1 MGRQYG
7 APRKLTDAQV
17 ARIMSRQANRLEFL
31 STHGNAHALAKQ
43 LGVRVDVVRHCIR
56 RREAYLQRPEILVLM
71 ANPKT
76 QLLPRPRRRG
86 RPGLTD
92 VKRAAVLRWYR
103 LLLEAGLE
111 RGSTKRL
118 AVELGI
124 SENTVR
130 NCIRRNGVYKKPYQ
144 EREPRKSDVRPRTRR
159 RRDELRRRF
168 HTGPDVQLRI
178 AAMQRWPRGGT

>member
-17 ARIMSRQANRLEFL
+17 GRIMIRQAKRLELL
-31 STHGNAHALAKQ
+31 STHGDAHALARQ
-43 LGVRVDVVRHCIR
+43 LGVRVDAVRHCIR
-56 RREAYLQRPEILVLM
+56 RRETYLQRPEILALM
-71 ANPKT
+71 ANPMT
-76 QLLPRPRRRG
+76 QLPATRRRG

-92 VKRAAVLRWYR
+92 AKRAAVLRWYQ
-103 LLLEAGLE
+103 LVLDSGLE

-118 AVELGI
+118 ALELGI
-124 SENTVR
+124 SENTLR

-144 EREPRKSDVRPRTRR
+144 DREPRKSDVRPRTRR
-159 RRDELRRRF
+159 RRYELLRRF
-168 HTGPDVQLRI
+168 HTGADVQLRI